1 MSTTTDLKWG
11 QRVLISR
18 KKNEKEVAYF
28 HSYTKYGA
36 AIVRLAPPETGLLV
50 TITPEQIV
58 S

>member
-1 MSTTTDLKWG
+1 M
-11 QRVLISR
+11 LISR

-36 AIVRLAPPETGLLV
+36 AIVRLAPPESGLLV